1 MSTKSDPAFLR
12 SFDRQMLRSAF
23 QSLFWSI
30 FSDRKRKGKMTQQ
43 QFADALGVDKSAV
56 SRSFSIPQNWTID
69 KLADMAG
76 VLGVELVVEAR
87 DAAASGVV
95 FTANGVREVVTRAG
109 ADGNG
114 RLPMSSGA
122 MMRTGTT
129 FTSNRQTILSAA
141 A

>member
-1 MSTKSDPAFLR
+1 MSTKTDPAFLR

-23 QSLFWSI
+23 QSLFWSV

-69 KLADMAG
+69 KLADMAR

-87 DAAASGVV
+87 DVAASGVV
-95 FTANGVREVVTRAG
+95 FTANGVREVVPAVTTNAHVHVFRG
-109 ADGNG
+109 AYDGTII
-114 RLPMSSGA
+114 SAKSGIQSRIIA
-122 MMRTGTT
+122 
-129 FTSNRQTILSAA
+129 QAA
-141 A
+141 

>member
-1 MSTKSDPAFLR
+1 MSTKTDPAFLR

-23 QSLFWSI
+23 QSLFWSV

-95 FTANGVREVVTRAG
+95 FTAIGVREPVRTITSSSNANIIRGKNSIQTSAGVGNSHGVEMARA
-109 ADGNG
+109 A
-114 RLPMSSGA
+114 
-122 MMRTGTT
+122 
-129 FTSNRQTILSAA
+129 
-141 A
+141 

>member
-1 MSTKSDPAFLR
+1 MSTKTDPVFLR

-23 QSLFWSI
+23 QSLFWSV
-30 FSDRKRKGKMTQQ
+30 FSDRKRNGKMTQQ

-87 DAAASGVV
+87 DTAGSRVV
-95 FTANGVREVVTRAG
+95 FTAGGAREVVRTTT
-109 ADGNG
+109 
-114 RLPMSSGA
+114 SSSNA
-122 MMRTGTT
+122 NIVPAENPFQFSTGG
-129 FTSNRQTILSAA
+129 SNSRGVLMACAA
-141 A
+141 

>member
-1 MSTKSDPAFLR
+1 MSTKTDPAFLR

-23 QSLFWSI
+23 QSLFWSV

-95 FTANGVREVVTRAG
+95 FTASGVRETVSTASDHALSITTANRSVQTSSWG
-109 ADGNG
+109 LG
-114 RLPMSSGA
+114 RFEPVNL
-122 MMRTGTT
+122 
-129 FTSNRQTILSAA
+129 AA
-141 A
+141 

>member
-1 MSTKSDPAFLR
+1 MSTKTDPAFLR

-23 QSLFWSI
+23 QSLFWSV

-95 FTANGVREVVTRAG
+95 FTASGVREVV
-109 ADGNG
+109 
-114 RLPMSSGA
+114 
-122 MMRTGTT
+122 RTGTQDASIRIIDVGKAAQT
-129 FTSNRQTILSAA
+129 FAPRAPQAVTLANAA
-141 A
+141 